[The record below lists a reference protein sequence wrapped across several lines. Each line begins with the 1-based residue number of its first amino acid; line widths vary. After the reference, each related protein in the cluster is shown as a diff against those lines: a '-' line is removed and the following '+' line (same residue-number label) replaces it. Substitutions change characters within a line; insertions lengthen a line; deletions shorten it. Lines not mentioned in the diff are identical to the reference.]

1 MNNFYSRFRFQFKLS
16 NCYRSSI
23 LLQSGVQARVYSRQ
37 YDGASPTK
45 LLPWIENTQVL
56 VEDLHSRKD
65 MPFNINREIIKLPT
79 VDKIILGEVKAHWG
93 QYKQSYDQKHLLNY
107 FTQVD
112 ADQMTL
118 FWLYTNRLGI
128 SELPFYHKVVLR
140 FLQGITPI
148 PEKKINMAFIY
159 QNFISL
165 LFSYKI
171 YDHVIYYH
179 KQLYPLVCTNGSI
192 INWLPIIQIALLNA
206 SKEDGNKSLKV
217 LMELHEELDLRR
229 DSFYEFIIPYLS
241 KLPINSKSLFQWN
254 KALVKNGDLPSKS
267 SPHFTK
273 VLSLLY
279 KHKNIQ
285 AVEKLIS
292 VMGNANVSR
301 LVSNRW
307 MDTQTFIMFI
317 KCINLTYEPQKTL
330 DKFLNILKADPN
342 LKSTSRW
349 ILLMK
354 YTNKE
359 KISFDYLKRKR
370 EQYIS
375 AAPLNL
381 QFEECINIKEE
392 GEFMKS
398 FAKLVDSNKIIPIPV
413 LSKFIEVML
422 KHDSYSSPSLE
433 NDFLFSESLKL
444 LRTHIKT
451 VDSGNLRASQR
462 ANRLIDNHLLVKG
475 FVTGVLESETLT
487 FITKMKLVEKVLR
500 ITHEAMPII
509 SNSKELIKFRSYE
522 TQLVVNISLLF
533 PYAMFKLNHLEQG
546 LTHLEIIFAHIQKLP
561 HDRSVTISPSITY
574 ALMECLSKF
583 WTHMDKIDQRYS
595 QKMDSYQ
602 INVTKIMFTA
612 LKLDQNSV
620 KPETWRSLIL
630 CMLYNRPLE
639 EVKTVLKWLI
649 PEIETAGEKHP
660 VLEVRN
666 CSHPLRVIFNEKT
679 ISAFI
684 RRGFK
689 GYEGQEYKPWLP
701 FQFLVEDI
709 SIKYGVPI
717 NKEKAKKD
725 VKLGLQKL
733 FSLDEGQVNN
743 RWKTLRT
750 HNLVGFEEMLNH
762 YNNVWDKVDT
772 LTYDT

>member
-1 MNNFYSRFRFQFKLS
+1 MFLQ
-16 NCYRSSI
+16 SSI
-23 LLQSGVQARVYSRQ
+23 QSRVYSRQ
-37 YDGASPTK
+37 YEGVSSNE
-45 LLPWIENTQVL
+45 LFPWIENTQVL

-65 MPFNINREIIKLPT
+65 LPFNINREVIKLPT
-79 VDKIILGEVKAHWG
+79 VDKMILGEIKAHWG
-93 QYKQSYDQKHLLNY
+93 QYKQSYDQKRLLNY
-107 FTQVD
+107 FSQTNTG
-112 ADQMTL
+112 QMTL

-128 SELPFYHKVVLR
+128 SELPFYQKVVLR
-140 FLQGITPI
+140 FLQDISPI
-148 PEKKINMAFIY
+148 PRKKMNMAFIY
-159 QNFISL
+159 QNFISS

-171 YDHVIYYH
+171 YHHVLYYH
-179 KQLYPLVCTNGSI
+179 RQLYPLVCSNGSI

-217 LMELHEELDLRR
+217 LMELHKELDLKR

-285 AVEKLIS
+285 AVEKLMS
-292 VMGNANVSR
+292 VMANANVSR

-307 MDTQTFIMFI
+307 MDTQTFVMFI
-317 KCINLTYEPQKTL
+317 KCINLTHEPQKTL
-330 DKFLNILKADPN
+330 DKFLNILKTDPN
-342 LKSTSRW
+342 LKSANRW

-354 YTNKE
+354 YTDKE

-370 EQYIS
+370 ELHIS
-375 AAPLNL
+375 VAPLKL
-381 QFEECINIKEE
+381 QFEECLHIKEE
-392 GEFMKS
+392 GEFIKS
-398 FAKLVDSNKIIPIPV
+398 FAKLVDYNEIIHIPV

-422 KHDSYSSPSLE
+422 KHDSYSSPSLK
-433 NDFLFSESLKL
+433 NDFLFNESLKL
-444 LRTHIKT
+444 LRTHIKI
-451 VDSGNLRASQR
+451 VDTRNLRASQR
-462 ANRLIDNHLLVKG
+462 VSRLIDNHFLIKG
-475 FVTGVLESETLT
+475 FITGVLESETLT
-487 FITKMKLVEKVLR
+487 FITKMKLVEKVFR
-500 ITHEAMPII
+500 ITCKVMPII
-509 SNSKELIKFRSYE
+509 SNFKELIKFTSYE

-546 LTHLEIIFAHIQKLP
+546 LTHLKIILAHIQGLP
-561 HDRSVTISPSITY
+561 HDRSVSISPSITQ

-583 WTHMDKIDQRYS
+583 WTHMDKIEQRSS
-595 QKMDSYQ
+595 QKMAIYQ
-602 INVTKIMFTA
+602 INAIKVMFTA
-612 LKLDQNSV
+612 LKVDQKSV

-639 EVKTVLKWLI
+639 EVKTLLKWLI
-649 PEIETAGEKHP
+649 PQIQRTDVQHP
-660 VLEVRN
+660 VLEIRN
-666 CSHPLRVIFNEKT
+666 CNHPLRVIFNEKT

-689 GYEGQEYKPWLP
+689 GYEDQEYKPWLP

-717 NKEKAKKD
+717 NKAKAKKD

-750 HNLVGFEEMLNH
+750 YNLVGFEEMLTH
-762 YNNVWDKVDT
+762 YNNVWDKIDT
-772 LTYDT
+772 LAYNT